1 MLYASIHSEVN
12 WVRYT
17 RWASAD
23 EHVDLVPVLG
33 KDMVTATREGCTSFQ
48 GMWQSTGHQQ
58 GSLKVE
64 TFRLPFWPPLA
75 HYDDCVHLANLY
87 CNLWFHLWYHHLCM
101 LCGCKKWIFFL
112 FLFFLKSSPMLE
124 ALWFSDYTLNWESE
138 LLSLSFSFCISPV
151 HNVGDTRDEGL
162 TPGSGRSLGEGNG
175 NPLQYSCLEN
185 PMDTGATVHRVTESD
200 MTEWLNNRREIQDSH
215 PWNWHFIPFQLTV
228 QSQLFLGGRSKIMI
242 EEAND
247 FCM

>member
-1 MLYASIHSEVN
+1 MCSQQQERAAPLFPGDVTIH
-12 WVRYT
+12 RPPA
-17 RWASAD
+17 RF
-23 EHVDLVPVLG
+23 P
-33 KDMVTATREGCTSFQ
+33 EGGNIPIAF
-48 GMWQSTGHQQ
+48 
-58 GSLKVE
+58 LA
-64 TFRLPFWPPLA
+64 PLA

-87 CNLWFHLWYHHLCM
+87 CNLLFHLWYHHLYM
-101 LCGCKKWIFFL
+101 LCGCKKWILFL
-112 FLFFLKSSPMLE
+112 FLFFFKSSPMLE

-162 TPGSGRSLGEGNG
+162 TPGSGRSPGEGNG

-185 PMDTGATVHRVTESD
+185 PMDRGATVHRVTESD

-215 PWNWHFIPFQLTV
+215 PWNWHFIPFQLTF
-228 QSQLFLGGRSKIMI
+228 QSQLFLGAFSKIMT